1 MSSPRIDN
9 REVCVMHTSF
19 YVHLYMYAFL
29 KSVYLY
35 RPRRLPAGFKKC
47 TPIPATASA
56 GNLSKMHT
64 YIYPVLSCCKLC
76 TPIPATAFAGSLFK
90 LCTPICTQTPP
101 ALCRQPSHFERL
113 CPDFVASIGAHFF
126 CLFFFVF
133 FRRFVYCYMCTPY
146 ERRHLLFLPASVK
159 VYTFY
164 ISFYIQTPPQGYYMY
179 THFERLFA
187 AVFQVKVYI
196 F

>member
-64 YIYPVLSCCKLC
+64 YIYPVPTCCKKC
-76 TPIPATAFAGSLFK
+76 TPIPASAFVGRFQKVCTYTGHNNSRKPLSKNVHLYRPSPPPAAFQKCTPIYTPSCLVANCVHLYQPRLLPATAFNYAHLYIPRRRPRFAGS
-90 LCTPICTQTPP
+90 PH
-101 ALCRQPSHFERL
+101 ALS
-113 CPDFVASIGAHFF
+113 
-126 CLFFFVF
+126 
-133 FRRFVYCYMCTPY
+133 
-146 ERRHLLFLPASVK
+146 
-159 VYTFY
+159 
-164 ISFYIQTPPQGYYMY
+164 GYA
-179 THFERLFA
+179 LILWP
-187 AVFQVKVYI
+187 V
-196 F
+196 